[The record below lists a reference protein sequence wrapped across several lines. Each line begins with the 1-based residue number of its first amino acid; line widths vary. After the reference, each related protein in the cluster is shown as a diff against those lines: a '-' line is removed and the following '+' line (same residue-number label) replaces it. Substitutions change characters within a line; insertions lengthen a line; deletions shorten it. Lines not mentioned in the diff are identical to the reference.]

1 MKATNLWKVLSVL
14 YIVYFVCSIVVLLM
28 ILCHAV
34 PFTMM
39 ALECWQMPFLPVVAP
54 LICFITSVMV
64 PGIIPALI
72 WGAIAAV
79 ELFVLYK
86 AVRYVLK

>member
-1 MKATNLWKVLSVL
+1 ML
-14 YIVYFVCSIVVLLM
+14 YIVYFVCSVVVLLL

-54 LICFITSVMV
+54 LMFFITSVMDLE
-64 PGIIPALI
+64 IIPTLI

>member
-14 YIVYFVCSIVVLLM
+14 YIVYFVCSVVVLLL

-39 ALECWQMPFLPVVAP
+39 ALECWQIPFLPVVAP
-54 LICFITSVMV
+54 LMFVIMSVMV
-64 PGIIPALI
+64 PEIVPTLI

>member
-1 MKATNLWKVLSVL
+1 ML
-14 YIVYFVCSIVVLLM
+14 YIVYFVCSVIVLLL

-54 LICFITSVMV
+54 LMFFIISVMV
-64 PGIIPALI
+64 PEIVPTLI

>member
-14 YIVYFVCSIVVLLM
+14 YIVYFVCSVVVLLL

-39 ALECWQMPFLPVVAP
+39 ALECWQIPFLPVVAP
-54 LICFITSVMV
+54 LMFSIISVMV
-64 PGIIPALI
+64 PEIVPTLI

>member
-1 MKATNLWKVLSVL
+1 MKATNFWKVLSVL
-14 YIVYFVCSIVVLLM
+14 YIVYFVCSVVILLL

-54 LICFITSVMV
+54 LMFIIISVVV
-64 PGIIPALI
+64 PEIVPTLI

>member
-1 MKATNLWKVLSVL
+1 ML
-14 YIVYFVCSIVVLLM
+14 YIVYFVCSVVLLLL

-39 ALECWQMPFLPVVAP
+39 ALECWQIPFLPVVAP
-54 LICFITSVMV
+54 LMCFITSVMV
-64 PGIIPALI
+64 LEIVPTLF

>member
-1 MKATNLWKVLSVL
+1 MKATNFWKVLSVL
-14 YIVYFVCSIVVLLM
+14 YIVYFVCSVVVLLL

-39 ALECWQMPFLPVVAP
+39 ALECWQIPFLPVVAP
-54 LICFITSVMV
+54 LMFVIISVMV
-64 PGIIPALI
+64 PEIVPTLI

-79 ELFVLYK
+79 ELFFLYK

>member
-1 MKATNLWKVLSVL
+1 
-14 YIVYFVCSIVVLLM
+14 
-28 ILCHAV
+28 
-34 PFTMM
+34 
-39 ALECWQMPFLPVVAP
+39 MPFLPVVAP

-64 PGIIPALI
+64 PEIVPTLI

>member
-14 YIVYFVCSIVVLLM
+14 YIVYFVCSVVVLLL

-39 ALECWQMPFLPVVAP
+39 ALECWQIPFLPVVAP
-54 LICFITSVMV
+54 LMFIIISVMV
-64 PGIIPALI
+64 PEIVPTLI

>member
-1 MKATNLWKVLSVL
+1 
-14 YIVYFVCSIVVLLM
+14 
-28 ILCHAV
+28 
-34 PFTMM
+34 MM

-54 LICFITSVMV
+54 LICFITSVMDLE
-64 PGIIPALI
+64 ITPALI

>member
-1 MKATNLWKVLSVL
+1 ML
-14 YIVYFVCSIVVLLM
+14 YIVYFVCSVVVLLL

-39 ALECWQMPFLPVVAP
+39 ALECWQIPFLPVVAP
-54 LICFITSVMV
+54 LMFVIMSVMV
-64 PGIIPALI
+64 PEIVPTLI

-79 ELFVLYK
+79 ELFFLYK

>member
-14 YIVYFVCSIVVLLM
+14 YIVYFVCSVVLLLL

-39 ALECWQMPFLPVVAP
+39 ALECWQMPF
-54 LICFITSVMV
+54 V
-64 PGIIPALI
+64 PGIAPLMFFIISVMIPEPIPILM
-72 WGAIAAV
+72 WGVLVAI

-86 AVRYVLK
+86 AVKYILK

>member
-14 YIVYFVCSIVVLLM
+14 YIVYFVWGVVVLLL
-28 ILCHAV
+28 ILCRTV

-39 ALECWQMPFLPVVAP
+39 ALECWQMPFVPVVAP
-54 LICFITSVMV
+54 LMFFITSVMV
-64 PGIIPALI
+64 SEIIPALI

-79 ELFVLYK
+79 ELFILYK

>member
-14 YIVYFVCSIVVLLM
+14 YIVYFVCSVVVLLL
-28 ILCHAV
+28 ILCHAI

-54 LICFITSVMV
+54 LMFVIMSVMV
-64 PGIIPALI
+64 PETVPTLI

-79 ELFVLYK
+79 ELFFLYK

>member
-14 YIVYFVCSIVVLLM
+14 YIVYFVCSVVVLLLIM
-28 ILCHAV
+28 CHAV

-39 ALECWQMPFLPVVAP
+39 ALECWQMPFVPVVAP
-54 LICFITSVMV
+54 LMFFIISVID
-64 PGIIPALI
+64 PEIIPTLI

>member
-14 YIVYFVCSIVVLLM
+14 YIVYFVCSVVLLLL

-39 ALECWQMPFLPVVAP
+39 ALECWQIPFLPVVAP
-54 LICFITSVMV
+54 LMFLIISVMV
-64 PGIIPALI
+64 PEIVPTLI

-86 AVRYVLK
+86 AVRYFLK

>member
-14 YIVYFVCSIVVLLM
+14 YIVYFVCSVVVLLL

-39 ALECWQMPFLPVVAP
+39 ALECWQMPFVPVVAP
-54 LICFITSVMV
+54 LMFFITSVMV
-64 PGIIPALI
+64 SEITPALI

>member
-14 YIVYFVCSIVVLLM
+14 YIVYFVCSVVLLLL

-54 LICFITSVMV
+54 LMFCIISVMV
-64 PGIIPALI
+64 PEIVPTLI

-79 ELFVLYK
+79 ELFILYK